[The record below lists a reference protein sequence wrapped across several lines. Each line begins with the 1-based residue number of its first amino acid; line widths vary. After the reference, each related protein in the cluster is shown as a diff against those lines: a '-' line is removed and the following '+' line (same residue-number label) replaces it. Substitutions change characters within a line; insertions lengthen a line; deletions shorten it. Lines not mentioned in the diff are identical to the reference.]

1 MHEFDPIRYEKLMQL
16 QSKGIAAFGSRYEV
30 THSSKGVMNEFC
42 EEEETQVSVA
52 GRVVSLREHG
62 KSAFAHLKDR
72 DGKVQVYVRRDIV
85 GDDNFAMFCGL
96 ELGDFIGAFGKTF
109 KTKTGEITVLV
120 EKFVFLSKSLRPM
133 PKEWYGLKDIETR
146 YRQRYVDLMVNDDVK
161 ETFITR
167 SRVIRM
173 IREFLDK
180 KDFLEVET
188 PMMQSMVGGATAK
201 PFVTHHNALSMDLY
215 MRIAPELYLK
225 RLIVGGLERVYE
237 LNRNFRNEG
246 ISTRH
251 NPEFTMLEVYQA
263 YADYEDMMRLTEE
276 LVVHLCQNIKGSLQ
290 IEYQGQMLDFTPPWR
305 RLTVYEAIENALG
318 IKINEMQDI
327 EAIAVEQGLSVKE
340 LLDDMLDHKIEKDL
354 VQPTFVTNFPTIL
367 SPLAKSMPNNPELTE
382 RFEFYIS
389 SQEIGNA
396 YSELNDPIDQRK
408 RFVEQ
413 DPDHVDED
421 FVRALEYGMPP
432 CGGLGIGIDRL
443 IMMLT
448 DSASIRDVIL
458 FPQLRKEKV
467 L

>member
-1 MHEFDPIRYEKLMQL
+1 MHEIDQVRYEKLIHL
-16 QSKGIAAFGSRYEV
+16 QSLGITPFGSRYEA
-30 THSSKGVMNEFC
+30 THSSKGVIEGFC
-42 EEEETQVSVA
+42 EGDEVKISIA

-62 KSAFAHLKDR
+62 KSAFANLKDR
-72 DGKVQVYVRRDIV
+72 DGKIQVYIRRDVV
-85 GDDNFAMFCGL
+85 GEDNFAVFCGL
-96 ELGDFIGAFGKTF
+96 ELGDFIGVCGKTF
-109 KTKTGEITVLV
+109 KTRTGEVTVLV
-120 EKFVFLSKSLRPM
+120 EKFTFLSKSLRPM

-146 YRQRYVDLMVNDDVK
+146 YRQRYVDLIVNDEVK

-188 PMMQSMVGGATAK
+188 PMMQSMVGGATAR
-201 PFVTHHNALSMDLY
+201 PFVTHHNSLGMDLY

-276 LVVHLCQNIKGSLQ
+276 MVVHVCQNIKGSLQ
-290 IEYQGQMLDFTPPWR
+290 IEYQGQMLDLTPPWR
-305 RLTVYEAIENALG
+305 RLTVYEAIENALETR
-318 IKINEMQDI
+318 INGMQDVD
-327 EAIAVEQGLSVKE
+327 AIAARQGLSVKE
-340 LLDDMLDHKIEKDL
+340 LLDDVLDHKIEKKL
-354 VQPTFVTNFPTIL
+354 VQPTFVTDFPTIL
-367 SPLAKSMPNNPELTE
+367 SPLAKSMPDNQELTE
-382 RFEFYIS
+382 RFELYIS

-413 DPDHVDED
+413 DPDHVDHD
-421 FVRALEYGMPP
+421 FIRALEYGMPP

-443 IMMLT
+443 IMILT
-448 DSASIRDVIL
+448 NSASIRDVIL
-458 FPQLRKEKV
+458 FPQLRREGR
-467 L
+467 

>member
-1 MHEFDPIRYEKLMQL
+1 MNELDPIRYEKLMHL
-16 QSKGIAAFGSRYEV
+16 QAMGIAAFGSRYEV

-42 EEEETQVSVA
+42 EEEEMQVSVA

-62 KSAFAHLKDR
+62 KSAFANLKDR

-85 GDDNFAMFCGL
+85 GDDNFALFCGL
-96 ELGDFIGAFGKTF
+96 ELGDFIGACGKTF

-146 YRQRYVDLMVNDDVK
+146 YRQRYVDLMVNDAVK

-173 IREFLDK
+173 IREFLHK

-290 IEYQGQMLDFTPPWR
+290 I
-305 RLTVYEAIENALG
+305 
-318 IKINEMQDI
+318 
-327 EAIAVEQGLSVKE
+327 
-340 LLDDMLDHKIEKDL
+340 
-354 VQPTFVTNFPTIL
+354 
-367 SPLAKSMPNNPELTE
+367 
-382 RFEFYIS
+382 
-389 SQEIGNA
+389 
-396 YSELNDPIDQRK
+396 
-408 RFVEQ
+408 
-413 DPDHVDED
+413 
-421 FVRALEYGMPP
+421 
-432 CGGLGIGIDRL
+432 
-443 IMMLT
+443 
-448 DSASIRDVIL
+448 SIRDKCL
-458 FPQLRKEKV
+458 TSPLHGRD
-467 L
+467 

>member
-1 MHEFDPIRYEKLMQL
+1 MQTIDPVRYEKLIHL
-16 QSKGIAAFGSRYEV
+16 QSIGIAPFGSRYEV
-30 THSSKGVMNEFC
+30 THSSIGVIEGFGEGNEI
-42 EEEETQVSVA
+42 EVSVA
-52 GRVVSLREHG
+52 GRIVSLREHG
-62 KSAFAHLKDR
+62 KSAFANLKDR
-72 DGKVQVYVRRDIV
+72 DGKIQVYVRRDVV
-85 GDDNFAMFCGL
+85 GEDNFAVFCGL
-96 ELGDFIGAFGKTF
+96 ELGDFIGVCGKTF

-120 EKFVFLSKSLRPM
+120 EKFTFLSKSLRPM

-146 YRQRYVDLMVNDDVK
+146 YRQRYVDLIVNDDVK

-180 KDFLEVET
+180 KNFLEVET

-201 PFVTHHNALSMDLY
+201 PFVTHHNSLGMDLY

-251 NPEFTMLEVYQA
+251 NPEFTMLEIYQA
-263 YADYEDMMRLTEE
+263 YADYNDMMSLTEE
-276 LVVHLCQNIKGSLQ
+276 LVVHLCQSIKGSLQ
-290 IEYQGQMLDFTPPWR
+290 IEYQGQMLDFTPPWKR
-305 RLTVYEAIENALG
+305 VTVCEAIGNALG
-318 IKINEMQDI
+318 IDVKGMQDV
-327 EAIAVEQGLSVKE
+327 EAIAKQQGLSVKD
-340 LLDDMLDHKIEKDL
+340 LLDDVLDHKIEKDL
-354 VQPTFVTNFPTIL
+354 VQPTFVTDFPTIL
-367 SPLAKSMPNNPELTE
+367 SPLAKSMPDNPELTE

-413 DPDHVDED
+413 NAECVDED

-443 IMMLT
+443 IMVLT
-448 DSASIRDVIL
+448 NAASIRDVIL
-458 FPQLRKEKV
+458 FPQLRKEAIS
-467 L
+467 

>member
-237 LNRNFRNEG
+237 LNRNFRNG
-246 ISTRH
+246 RY
-251 NPEFTMLEVYQA
+251 LWQ
-263 YADYEDMMRLTEE
+263 
-276 LVVHLCQNIKGSLQ
+276 K
-290 IEYQGQMLDFTPPWR
+290 
-305 RLTVYEAIENALG
+305 
-318 IKINEMQDI
+318 
-327 EAIAVEQGLSVKE
+327 
-340 LLDDMLDHKIEKDL
+340 
-354 VQPTFVTNFPTIL
+354 
-367 SPLAKSMPNNPELTE
+367 
-382 RFEFYIS
+382 
-389 SQEIGNA
+389 
-396 YSELNDPIDQRK
+396 
-408 RFVEQ
+408 
-413 DPDHVDED
+413 
-421 FVRALEYGMPP
+421 
-432 CGGLGIGIDRL
+432 
-443 IMMLT
+443 
-448 DSASIRDVIL
+448 
-458 FPQLRKEKV
+458 
-467 L
+467 

>member
-1 MHEFDPIRYEKLMQL
+1 MHEIDPARYEKLMQL
-16 QSKGIAAFGSRYEV
+16 QAAGIVPFGSRYEV
-30 THSSKGVMNEFC
+30 SHSSQEVIEGFIEGAEAV
-42 EEEETQVSVA
+42 VSVA
-52 GRVVSLREHG
+52 GRVVALREHG

-72 DGKVQVYVRRDIV
+72 EGRIQVYGRLDIL
-85 GDDNFAMFCGL
+85 GEDRFRMFKGL
-96 ELGDFIGAFGKTF
+96 ELGDFIGVKGKTF
-109 KTKTGEITVLV
+109 KTKTGEVTILV
-120 EKFVFLSKSLRPM
+120 DEMTFLSKSLRPM

-146 YRQRYVDLMVNDDVK
+146 YRQRYVDLIVNDEVK

-167 SRVIRM
+167 SKVIRM

-201 PFVTHHNALSMDLY
+201 PFVTHHNSLGMDLY
-215 MRIAPELYLK
+215 MRVAPELYLK
-225 RLIVGGLERVYE
+225 RLIVGGMERVYE

-246 ISTRH
+246 VSTRH

-263 YADYEDMMRLTEE
+263 YADYEDMMKLTEE

-290 IEYQGQMLDFTPPWR
+290 IEYQGQILDFTPPWK

-318 IKINEMQDI
+318 VKIAGMQDI
-327 EAIAVEQGLSVKE
+327 KIIASKQGLSIKE
-340 LLDDMLDHKIEKDL
+340 FLDIVLDHKIEKEL

-367 SPLAKSMPNNPELTE
+367 SPLAKSMPDNPELTE

-421 FVRALEYGMPP
+421 FIRALEYGMPP

-448 DSASIRDVIL
+448 NSASIRDVIL
-458 FPQLRKEKV
+458 FPQMRKEDI
-467 L
+467 

>member
-1 MHEFDPIRYEKLMQL
+1 MQTIDSVRYEKLIHL
-16 QSKGIAAFGSRYEV
+16 QSMGIAPFGSRYET
-30 THSSKGVMNEFC
+30 THSSKEVIEGFC
-42 EEEETQVSVA
+42 EGNEIEVSIA

-62 KSAFAHLKDR
+62 KSAFANLKDR
-72 DGKVQVYVRRDIV
+72 DGKIQVYIRRDAANE
-85 GDDNFAMFCGL
+85 DNFAVFCGL
-96 ELGDFIGAFGKTF
+96 ELGDFIGVKGKTF
-109 KTKTGEITVLV
+109 KTKTGEGTVLV
-120 EKFVFLSKSLRPM
+120 EKFTFLSKSLRPM

-146 YRQRYVDLMVNDDVK
+146 YRQRYVDLIVNDEVK

-167 SRVIRM
+167 SKVIRM

-201 PFVTHHNALSMDLY
+201 PFITHHNSLSMDLY
-215 MRIAPELYLK
+215 LRIAPELYLK

-318 IKINEMQDI
+318 VKISGMQDI
-327 EAIAVEQGLSVKE
+327 EVIASKQGRSVKE
-340 LLDDMLDHKIEKDL
+340 LLDDVLDHKIEKEL
-354 VQPTFVTNFPTIL
+354 VQPTFVTNFPTVL
-367 SPLAKSMPNNPELTE
+367 SPLAKSMPDNQELTE

-421 FVRALEYGMPP
+421 FIRALEYGMPP

-458 FPQLRKEKV
+458 FPQLKKEV
-467 L
+467 M